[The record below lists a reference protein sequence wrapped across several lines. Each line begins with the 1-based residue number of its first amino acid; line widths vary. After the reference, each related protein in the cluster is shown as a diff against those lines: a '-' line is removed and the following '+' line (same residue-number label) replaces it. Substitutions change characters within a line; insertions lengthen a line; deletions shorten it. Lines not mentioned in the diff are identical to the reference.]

1 MKLDL
6 NDIKKMDSKQIY
18 NSLLPII
25 NELYL
30 SFEYANIS
38 SEDYEKLVLNEISNS
53 KKTYKGNKDYI
64 DYIKRKIKLQLS
76 EIINKKL
83 ANSKNS
89 FTLLNNYINKKFG
102 NVSNYKDAI
111 QNFKKLSDF
120 LGTYNYIPNLD
131 LLINLINE
139 NVNFKKMIT
148 IVFNEYHDQIISG
161 KAEEIFYDS
170 LLLSVIDAYCM
181 LNNIEI
187 DDIENINED
196 YDLSS
201 LSYTD
206 ITTAY
211 LNEIKKIPVLSKE
224 EERKLFIKINE
235 GDSEAKELFIK
246 SNLKLVVSIAKKYI
260 DRGLPLLDLIQEG
273 NIGLLSAIDKY
284 DVNKGFKFSTYA
296 NYWIRER
303 IIRSITTKGR
313 NIRIPVYVHEKIKL
327 YRKAEIKLESQLSRS
342 PSIEEIAKEL
352 DLPVSDV
359 SMLYNLQVD
368 TLSLNTPI
376 GEDEESELEDFI
388 PSNFDTP
395 EETFMNDNLQSQV
408 KILFEKCKL
417 KPNEID
423 ILMLRYGFNGRQP
436 MTLEEIGKKYNVGR
450 ERIRQ
455 IEYIAVNKIRRSEY
469 IKELAVYMNNPEQS
483 LKNIK
488 KFREEK
494 YKELKNSFRKDLDE
508 DKKNEKNIN
517 KEMFKLKS
525 IYKYFKDYSK
535 EQVDEIITK
544 LTDEEQKLLKR
555 FYKDNLNNQ
564 LSATLTIEEIDKFYN
579 ILSKIKNLLSKEET
593 ISQKIKQKKI

>member
-455 IEYIAVNKIRRSEY
+455 IEYIAVNKIRRLEY

>member
-187 DDIENINED
+187 DDVENINED
-196 YDLSS
+196 YDSS
-201 LSYTD
+201 IINSTS
-206 ITTAY
+206 IINTY
-211 LNEIKKIPVLSKE
+211 LKEIGRIPVLSKE
-224 EERKLFIKINE
+224 EERKLFVRINE
-235 GDSEAKELFIK
+235 GDSEAKDLFIK
-246 SNLKLVVSIAKKYI
+246 SNLKLVVSIAKKYT
-260 DRGLPLLDLIQEG
+260 DRGLSLLDLIQEG
-273 NIGLLSAIDKY
+273 NLGLMLAVDKY

-296 NYWIRER
+296 THWIRQA
-303 IIRSITTKGR
+303 ITRSIANKGR
-313 NIRIPVYVHEKIKL
+313 NVRISAHMYEKISQYKQIVTKMEDKL
-327 YRKAEIKLESQLSRS
+327 VRNPTIK
-342 PSIEEIAKEL
+342 EIAKEM
-352 DLPVSDV
+352 DLSVSDV
-359 SMLYNLQVD
+359 SMLRNFQVD
-368 TLSLNTPI
+368 TVSLNTYV

-388 PSNFDTP
+388 PSNSDTP
-395 EETFMNDNLQSQV
+395 EEIFMNDSLQSQV

-417 KPNEID
+417 RPNEID
-423 ILMLRYGFNGRQP
+423 VLMLRYGFNDKEP
-436 MTLEEIGKKYNVGR
+436 MTLEEIGEKYNVSR

-455 IEYIAVNKIRRSEY
+455 IQVGAIKKIRRSMY

-483 LKNIK
+483 LENLK
-488 KFREEK
+488 KLRQN
-494 YKELKNSFRKDLDE
+494 YVQQKNSFNKILSS
-508 DKKNEKNIN
+508 EKEIP
-517 KEMFKLKS
+517 KIQT
-525 IYKYFKDYSK
+525 IYEYFKDYSK

-544 LTDEEQKLLKR
+544 LTDEEQKLLTNL
-555 FYKDNLNNQ
+555 YQANLNDQ
-564 LSATLTIEEIDKFYN
+564 VSIKLKEEQIDKFYN
-579 ILSKIKNLLSKEET
+579 VLIPKIEELLSNKEKT
-593 ISQKIKQKKI
+593 ILKKTKQKKITK

>member
-187 DDIENINED
+187 DDVENINED
-196 YDLSS
+196 YDSS
-201 LSYTD
+201 IINSTS
-206 ITTAY
+206 IINTY
-211 LNEIKKIPVLSKE
+211 LKEIGRIPVLSKE
-224 EERKLFIKINE
+224 EERKLFVRINE
-235 GDSEAKELFIK
+235 GDSEAKDLFIK
-246 SNLKLVVSIAKKYI
+246 SNLKLVVSIAKKYT
-260 DRGLPLLDLIQEG
+260 DRGLSLLDLIQEG
-273 NIGLLSAIDKY
+273 NLGLMLAVDKY

-296 NYWIRER
+296 THWIRQA
-303 IIRSITTKGR
+303 ITRSIANKGR
-313 NIRIPVYVHEKIKL
+313 NVRISAHMYEKISQYKQIVTKMEDKL
-327 YRKAEIKLESQLSRS
+327 VRNPTIK
-342 PSIEEIAKEL
+342 EIAKEM
-352 DLPVSDV
+352 DLSVSDV
-359 SMLYNLQVD
+359 SMLRNFQVD
-368 TLSLNTPI
+368 TVSLNTYV

-455 IEYIAVNKIRRSEY
+455 IEYIAVNKIRRLEY